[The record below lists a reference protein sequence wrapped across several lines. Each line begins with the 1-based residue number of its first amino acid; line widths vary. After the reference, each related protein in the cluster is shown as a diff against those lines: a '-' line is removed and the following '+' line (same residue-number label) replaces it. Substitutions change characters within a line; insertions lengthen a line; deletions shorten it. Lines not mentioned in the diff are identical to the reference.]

1 MDRIVA
7 EKLAWRRRRA
17 ALPFV
22 EKIRILVEL
31 QKRRAI
37 IRRAR
42 GLDSL
47 VWDIT
52 LPPPEPG
59 SGAYLVDGD
68 GGDRNSGEF
77 GDKHPAIPTAIPT
90 P

>member
-1 MDRIVA
+1 MDENMRIVMDRIVA

-52 LPPPEPG
+52 LPPPEPD
-59 SGAYLVDGD
+59 SGAYMDEAD
-68 GGDRNSGEF
+68 GGDG
-77 GDKHPAIPTAIPT
+77 PALSPPS
-90 P
+90 PSSM